1 MNWADIK
8 TNLNCLGSQP
18 PIHFVTTYY
27 FKLQVFKTR
36 KSCITGSC
44 IWEEEGFDIRTNLAL
59 HTDSFCLD
67 PSAPLV
73 TSSQAQFLRL
83 WKASSPSF
91 LLRMFLVQAGP
102 VTMRE
107 LARDRLLHSHSN
119 VIRGDQAG
127 FDTEGTRTASSEHPY
142 CWDLVFFCFS
152 ACLSSN

>member
-27 FKLQVFKTR
+27 LKLQVFKTGM
-36 KSCITGSC
+36 SCK
-44 IWEEEGFDIRTNLAL
+44 EGFDIHTNLAL

-107 LARDRLLHSHSN
+107 LARDRLLHSHCN
-119 VIRGDQAG
+119 VIRGVQPG
-127 FDTEGTRTASSEHPY
+127 FDTEGKASLSSR
-142 CWDLVFFCFS
+142 LNNSFFFLSFSVFMFS
-152 ACLSSN
+152 PCLSSN